1 MTAKLAA
8 LVVEKKDGSV
18 ETVAGEKGEIVA
30 MAKEM
35 IRAAN
40 DDPANDVYRITA
52 FGSVGI
58 LKDRRWK
65 SNAAEVVA
73 APAEEI
79 EEIGATELREAL
91 KAKGVRV
98 PPRISIESMRKL
110 ATENGIE
117 V

>member
-1 MTAKLAA
+1 MIAKLAA

-18 ETVAGEKGEIVA
+18 EAVAGEKGEIVA

-58 LKDRRWK
+58 LKERRWK
-65 SNAAEVVA
+65 SAPVA
-73 APAEEI
+73 AVEDHAPS
-79 EEIGATELREAL
+79 EEIGATELRAL
-91 KAKGVRV
+91 LKSKGIAV
-98 PPRISIESMRKL
+98 PPRITIESMRKM
-110 ATENGIE
+110 ATDLGVEI
-117 V
+117 

>member
-1 MTAKLAA
+1 MIAKVAA
-8 LVVEKKDGSV
+8 LVVEKKEGSV
-18 ETVAGEKGEIVA
+18 ETVAGEKGEIDA